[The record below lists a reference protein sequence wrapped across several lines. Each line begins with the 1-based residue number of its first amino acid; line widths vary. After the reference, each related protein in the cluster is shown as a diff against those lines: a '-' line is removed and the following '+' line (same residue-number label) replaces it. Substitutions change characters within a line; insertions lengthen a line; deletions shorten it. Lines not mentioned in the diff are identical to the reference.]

1 MRHGEAAG
9 LLGIIGEI
17 ALRVQLRMVADDLD
31 AVLVCTDR
39 SVGTEAEEFAG
50 DGALGR
56 RIDLLGDLERQ
67 MRHIILDANG
77 EVILELARKVLV
89 HGVDHGR
96 RELLGAEAV
105 TAADDLD
112 VTSACFN
119 ERIDH
124 ILIQRLAKGAG
135 LLRAVENRDALAAL
149 GQRFDELLRS
159 KRTIQ
164 ADFQKA
170 QLLSLCVQIVDGLF
184 ADVRAAAHDNDDVLC
199 IRSANIIKEMI
210 VTSRDLADLVH
221 VMLDDPRDGV
231 IVLVRG
237 FAALEVDV
245 GVLCCAALMR
255 VLRVQCAGTE
265 GGHGIA
271 VEELIHIFIVDELD
285 LLNLMGGTETVKE
298 VEERNGAFD
307 RGKMRNKRKVH
318 DFLHG
323 RGSQHGKTGLAAAHD
338 VAVIAKDRQGMRR
351 ERTGA
356 DMEHAGQELAGDL
369 IHIRDHQQQALR
381 RRKGRRKR
389 AGFQRAVDCARS
401 TAFRLHL
408 RDTDFLSEQIF
419 AAVCCPIVRDLRHR
433 RGRRDG
439 IDRRYIGKCI
449 CNMRCSGV
457 AIDGHGFCH
466 CFSFLLIW
474 N

>member
-1 MRHGEAAG
+1 MKQPH
-9 LLGIIGEI
+9 I
-17 ALRVQLRMVADDLD
+17 QLDESLNVRYAILP
-31 AVLVCTDR
+31 
-39 SVGTEAEEFAG
+39 G
-50 DGALGR
+50 DPR
-56 RIDLLGDLERQ
+56 R
-67 MRHIILDANG
+67 A
-77 EVILELARKVLV
+77 
-89 HGVDHGR
+89 
-96 RELLGAEAV
+96 
-105 TAADDLD
+105 
-112 VTSACFN
+112 
-119 ERIDH
+119 ERIASHMSEVEDLGMNREYRSLVGAYRGAR
-124 ILIQRLAKGAG
+124 ILAMSTGMG
-135 LLRAVENRDALAAL
+135 
-149 GQRFDELLRS
+149 
-159 KRTIQ
+159 
-164 ADFQKA
+164 
-170 QLLSLCVQIVDGLF
+170 
-184 ADVRAAAHDNDDVLC
+184 
-199 IRSANIIKEMI
+199 
-210 VTSRDLADLVH
+210 
-221 VMLDDPRDGV
+221 GV
-231 IVLVRG
+231 S
-237 FAALEVDV
+237 
-245 GVLCCAALMR
+245 
-255 VLRVQCAGTE
+255 T
-265 GGHGIA
+265 GIA

-307 RGKMRNKRKVH
+307 CGKMRNKRKVH

-381 RRKGRRKR
+381 RREGRRKR

-419 AAVCCPIVRDLRHR
+419 AAVCRPIVSDLRHR
-433 RGRRDG
+433 RGG